1 MPQDATQRGGHS
13 EPATITGTMPDRD
26 GMLRA
31 AAALAT
37 VNGVCRLTAAGLAE
51 YLKIPIEQVTHEFP
65 TRDELE
71 SAAIETAVRMFKQD
85 VLWPATRS
93 RPGLERLRTLCKAFL
108 DHVRK
113 PTFPG
118 GCFFAS
124 AASELDTRP
133 GKMRDRVL
141 SVHRSWMR
149 YIELCLREAR
159 KHGETDPGADIEQ
172 LAFEIDAMLALG
184 NAGFVLYGDLR
195 WVDHAQA
202 GVERVIE
209 RAGARS
215 KS

>member
-1 MPQDATQRGGHS
+1 
-13 EPATITGTMPDRD
+13 MPDRD
-26 GMLRA
+26 ELLRA

-37 VNGVCRLTAAGLAE
+37 VHGITRLTPAGLSE
-51 YLKIPIEQVTHEFP
+51 YLKTPLEQVTREFP
-65 TRDELE
+65 SCEELE

-93 RPGLERLRTLCKAFL
+93 RPGLERLRTLCTAFL
-108 DHVRK
+108 EHVRK

-133 GKMRDRVL
+133 GRLRDRVL

-159 KHGETDPGADIEQ
+159 KRGETDPRADIEQ

-202 GVERVIE
+202 GIERVIE
-209 RAGARS
+209 RARARS
-215 KS
+215 ND